1 MAGYIGSKAVLL
13 STTAAEVSG
22 DADIGG
28 SVLVDTI
35 KSDSGTTAMTIDSSG
50 RILFLAQ
57 VRWQARGSNNAYV
70 TTANIPLPTVDI
82 NIGSAY
88 NNSTYKMT
96 APITGAYLCFVA
108 LYMRVDANGEA
119 AECMFHKNDTQQNS
133 LSRLNAHVDDLNT
146 NGKWEG
152 QSSMSQII
160 DLSSGD
166 TLHVEFNSAGS
177 GSADYYNGA
186 AYSCFGGYLLG

>member
-1 MAGYIGSKAVLL
+1 M
-13 STTAAEVSG
+13 ST
-22 DADIGG
+22 
-28 SVLVDTI
+28 LKVDTI
-35 KSDSGTTAMTIDSSG
+35 QHSGGTTGLTIDSSG
-50 RILFLAQ
+50 RLLFPAQ
-57 VRWQARGSNNAYV
+57 VRWLARGSNNAYV

-96 APITGAYLCFVA
+96 APVTGAYFCFVSQ
-108 LYMRVDANGEA
+108 YMRVDSAEAGEVL
-119 AECMFHKNDTQQNS
+119 FHKNDS
-133 LSRLNAHVDDLNT
+133 ALNT
-146 NGKWEG
+146 LGRLTVHADNLNSGGKWEG
-152 QSSMSQII
+152 VTSLSQII

-186 AYSCFGGYLLG
+186 PYGHFGGYLLG

>member
-1 MAGYIGSKAVLL
+1 M
-13 STTAAEVSG
+13 STLKLAN
-22 DADIGG
+22 
-28 SVLVDTI
+28 I
-35 KSDSGTTAMTIDSSG
+35 KSQTNNSAITIDTAG
-50 RILFLAQ
+50 RLLYPAQ
-57 VRWQARGSNNAYV
+57 VRWQARGANNAYV
-70 TTANIPLPTVDI
+70 TTANIPLPTVDV

-96 APITGAYLCFVA
+96 APITGAYYCFVN
-108 LYMRVDANGEA
+108 LYMRVNANGEA
-119 AECMFHKNDTQQNS
+119 AECLFHKNDTQQNT
-133 LSRLNAHVDDLNT
+133 LNRLNAHVDSLNSG
-146 NGKWEG
+146 GKWEG

-186 AYSCFGGYLLG
+186 AYSSFGGYLLG

>member
-1 MAGYIGSKAVLL
+1 MS
-13 STTAAEVSG
+13 
-22 DADIGG
+22 
-28 SVLVDTI
+28 TI
-35 KSDSGTTAMTIDSSG
+35 KVNEVQHTGGTTGLTIDSSG
-50 RILFLAQ
+50 RLLFPAQ
-57 VRWQARGSNNAYV
+57 VRWQARGANNAYV
-70 TTANIPLPTVDI
+70 TTANIPLPTVDV

-108 LYMRVDANGEA
+108 LYMRVDANNEA
-119 AECMFHKNDTQQNS
+119 AECMFHINDTQQSS
-133 LSRLNAHVDDLNT
+133 LSRLNLHIDSLNSG
-146 NGKWEG
+146 GKVEG

-166 TLHVEFNSAGS
+166 TLHVEFNSAGG